1 MKHTWPAY
9 RTRVRLPGGRCD
21 GGIASDAAGRMT
33 RHMGN
38 AGRRVSLRSTMTRQ
52 PRTAPRPQHTP
63 ARGARA
69 GWDRLLAAIRR
80 NPLLA
85 DAAVAAAV
93 LALSVPAVITPA
105 CGIRVLALVFYAVQA
120 VLLVFR
126 RRYPFGVFWL
136 TFVLVVVTDYASAE
150 GLNGIG
156 LLVALYTVAAYK
168 PLRGVVLAA
177 VTQEAWVVLI
187 NLVSAGVK
195 DSQRAASLLANSALI
210 AAAGFAGYS
219 ARTRRAY
226 LEAAQDRAGRL
237 ERERDQQAQLAAAAE
252 RVRIA
257 REVHDIVAHN
267 IAVMIALAD
276 GAAYTAGASP
286 GQAVSVMGQVAA
298 TGRSALGEMRRL
310 VGVLREPAT
319 PGHAPQPGLDDL
331 QELIAS
337 VRAAGLPARLTVTGP
352 PFAVPPSAQLALYR
366 ITQEALTNTLKHA
379 PGATAQVRLAY
390 RPGQVEL
397 EVTDDGRPGG
407 VPPGGEPA
415 GPRGDGHGIAG
426 MRERAATF
434 GGQVAAGPRPGGGWQ
449 VHTVLRLG
457 PDPAPAAG
465 QAAARAEGTGTGA
478 AAEGA

>member
-1 MKHTWPAY
+1 MRY
-9 RTRVRLPGGRCD
+9 IG
-21 GGIASDAAGRMT
+21 SS
-33 RHMGN
+33 
-38 AGRRVSLRSTMTRQ
+38 GRRVSLRSTMTRQ
-52 PRTAPRPQHTP
+52 PRTAPRPEHTP

-85 DAAVAAAV
+85 DAALAAAV
-93 LALSVPAVITPA
+93 LALMVPITPA
-105 CGIRVLALVFYAVQA
+105 GGILVLALVSYTAQA
-120 VLLVFR
+120 ALLVFR
-126 RRYPFGVFWL
+126 RRYPFGVFL
-136 TFVLVVVTDYASAE
+136 LIFVLAVVTANYTTV
-150 GLNGIG
+150 GLNGIA
-156 LLVALYTVAAYK
+156 LLVAFYTVAAYE
-168 PLRGVVLAA
+168 PRRGLVLAA
-177 VTQEAWVVLI
+177 VMMEAGVVL
-187 NLVSAGVK
+187 LVTFASAGVK
-195 DSQRAASLLANSALI
+195 DPQRAASLLALSALN

-252 RVRIA
+252 RARIA

-276 GAAYTAGASP
+276 GAAYTAETNP
-286 GQAVSVMGQVAA
+286 GQAASVMGQVSA

-331 QELIAS
+331 EELIAS
-337 VRAAGLPARLTVTGP
+337 VRAAGLPVRLTVTGQ

-390 RPGQVEL
+390 LPGQVEL
-397 EVTDDGRPGG
+397 EVTDDGRPGA
-407 VPPGGEPA
+407 VPPGGESA
-415 GPRGDGHGIAG
+415 GPPGGGHGIAG

-434 GGQVAAGPRPGGGWQ
+434 GGQVSAGPRSGAGWL
-449 VHTVLRLG
+449 VRTVLRLA
-457 PDPAPAAG
+457 PAPPGGETAAG
-465 QAAARAEGTGTGA
+465 AHGTLAGA
-478 AAEGA
+478 AAEDG